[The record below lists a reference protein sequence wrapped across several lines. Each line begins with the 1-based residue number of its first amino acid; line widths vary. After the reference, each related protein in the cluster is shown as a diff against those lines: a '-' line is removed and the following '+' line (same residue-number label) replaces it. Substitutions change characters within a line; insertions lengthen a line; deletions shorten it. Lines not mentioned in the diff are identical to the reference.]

1 MTGFTEERKDY
12 KIVFI
17 VKPPIS
23 LAHLL
28 SLFTFPTNL
37 SYKRVILFW
46 HNHMSTIHSVRF
58 CFVFP

>member
-1 MTGFTEERKDY
+1 MAGFTEERKQNY

-28 SLFTFPTNL
+28 SVFTFPTNP

-46 HNHMSTIHSVRF
+46 YNHMSTIHSV
-58 CFVFP
+58 